1 MMAAARQPAA
11 SPAPA
16 AASDA
21 FAAHPVATLLIDGE
35 GRIIDV
41 NQAAEAMLVRS
52 RAALIR
58 KAATALVRGRKQDS
72 LAKVIADPAASAR
85 FFDVEI
91 GMASGPVV
99 HADLILG
106 AAGED
111 GRRMLAVHSLP
122 ESARD
127 ASLRP
132 GAAAKSAAAAAAML
146 AHEIKNP
153 LSGIRGAA
161 QLLGR
166 QAAQGKALVELI
178 CGEVDRIAALIDSM
192 QGFTRGA
199 PLATAALNIFPA
211 LSQAREI
218 AVAGFAADAIFEE
231 RFDPS
236 VPPIH
241 GNHDALV
248 QVLINLIKNAREAA
262 KPGHVATIRLVTAY
276 RHGFAWDAGDGR
288 GHVALPVEIA
298 VLDDGP
304 GIPEALADVLFDPF
318 VSGKHDGQGLGLAL
332 VDKLM
337 RDMGG
342 LVQHDRKGG
351 WTRFRL
357 CFQLASPAHEARH

>member
-1 MMAAARQPAA
+1 MMAPARLPL
-11 SPAPA
+11 A
-16 AASDA
+16 AALPLADA
-21 FAAHPVATLLIDGE
+21 FALHPVATLLVDAD
-35 GRIIDV
+35 GRIADV
-41 NQAAEAMLVRS
+41 NQAAEALLVRS
-52 RAALIR
+52 RTALLN
-58 KAATALVRGRKQDS
+58 KATAALVRGRKQAS
-72 LAKVIADPAASAR
+72 LGKVLGDPSASAR

-91 GMASGPVV
+91 GVGTGPVI
-99 HADLILG
+99 HADLIVG

-111 GRRMLAVHSLP
+111 GRRLLAVHQLP

-146 AHEIKNP
+146 AHEVKNP

-166 QAAQGKALVELI
+166 QAVEGKALVELI

-199 PLATAALNIFPA
+199 PLSTGALNVFPA

-218 AVAGFAADAIFEE
+218 AAAGFAHDAVFEE

-262 KPGHVATIRLVTAY
+262 RPGHVATIRLVTAY

-288 GHVALPVEIA
+288 GHIALPVEIA

-357 CFQLASPAHEARH
+357 GFQLAGQGEGTQN